1 MIMKEN
7 NGISLSVIVPC
18 YNVERY
24 LELSLRCLER
34 QWNGR
39 NDYEIILVNDAST
52 DNTLEKLIG
61 FQQRYPDNVIVI
73 NKREN
78 EGVAAAR
85 NSGLDIAQGK
95 WIVFFD
101 PDDALV
107 DGGYSQLL
115 AITEKE
121 EFDILSFGVSVDAE
135 GVISEV
141 PVRIDINVDWR
152 GTSQDY
158 LMNQLFGT
166 SLSFFYKRSILN
178 DRRFPI
184 VVVNEDLLFVV
195 PVFLGNHVMV
205 RTEAKV
211 YHYIVHVNS
220 AAFVSSD
227 YKRMSRQCDDIIK
240 VVETIESFKDGQ
252 PEPIRLRLLKRQQF
266 FVHNMSNRLLVSN
279 KNKNEINL
287 IVHALERL
295 QLFPLLGNGKMTRII
310 NYVFTHLWILP
321 VFRPMYRLF
330 RRIYNKIYY

>member
-7 NGISLSVIVPC
+7 KGISLSVIVPC

-39 NDYEIILVNDAST
+39 NDYEIIFVNDAST
-52 DNTLEKLIG
+52 DDTMEKLIG
-61 FQQRYPDNVIVI
+61 FQQRYSDNVIII

-85 NSGLDIAQGK
+85 NSGLDIARGK

-101 PDDALV
+101 PDDALA

-121 EFDILSFGVSVDAE
+121 EFDILSFSVSVDAE
-135 GVISEV
+135 DDISEV
-141 PVRIDINVDWR
+141 PDRLDDVSVDWR
-152 GTSQDY
+152 GESQCF
-158 LMNQLFGT
+158 LMNQSFGA
-166 SLSFFYKRSILN
+166 SFPFFFKRSILQ
-178 DRRFPI
+178 DRRFPR

-195 PVFLGNHVMV
+195 PVFLGNHAMV

-211 YHYIVHVNS
+211 YHYIVHTNS
-220 AAFVSSD
+220 AAFVSTD

-240 VVETIESFKDGQ
+240 VVEAIESFKNGQ

-279 KNKNEINL
+279 KSKSEIDL
-287 IVHALERL
+287 IVHALERF
-295 QLFPLLGNGKMTRII
+295 QLFPLLGDEKMTRII
-310 NYVFTHLWILP
+310 NFVFTHLWILP
-321 VFRPMYRLF
+321 IF
-330 RRIYNKIYY
+330 I